1 MGQENLF
8 VMVQVSSFHMSLI
21 VESFG
26 SVDRTCDLAY
36 SSAQQYQKILEE
48 ELFSSTQK

>member
-1 MGQENLF
+1 MGPENLF

-26 SVDRTCDLAY
+26 SVDRTCNLAY
-36 SSAQQYQKILEE
+36 LSAQQYQKILEE
-48 ELFSSTQK
+48 ELFSLIQK